1 MVTNQSIENHIK
13 QWTPKKYDLI
23 DSASARV
30 QRLTPIK
37 SEPSEKKPVEKIE
50 FPCHIKQEE
59 INIGENHKEKFS
71 EQLI

>member
-1 MVTNQSIENHIK
+1 MVTNNSIENHIK

-37 SEPSEKKPVEKIE
+37 SEPSEKKPIEKPWQY
-50 FPCHIKQEE
+50 FV
-59 INIGENHKEKFS
+59 
-71 EQLI
+71 